1 MELPNIPDKW
11 RLRGPKRSLST
22 YDAEVAR
29 IANHPIN
36 VLWQAPAMMWSVLA
50 GLCVALVLS
59 MSPGFEGNR
68 IVVFGLA
75 SFLIL
80 WVILLTLG
88 TLYALRSAITNLSP
102 YQVVGLGLLVML
114 LWTWGILVFAGV
126 LVAPWLFGNEVS
138 DWRDLMVRSTG
149 VALAVGALG
158 LAAFHNHWRARQAA
172 VRAKQAELEALQARI
187 HPHFLFNSLNTAL
200 ALVHQR
206 PDDAER
212 VLLDLSDLFRSA
224 LAGPRY
230 IPLSEELELA
240 KRYLE
245 IEQLRLGERLEVE
258 WDLPAT
264 MPALEVPALSV
275 QPLVENAVRHGIER
289 RPQGGRIEVVLVRG
303 ADRAQL
309 TVRNDLPAQAPPA
322 GGNGHGVGQP
332 SVASRIEAMT
342 GGRGSLVTSLEGG
355 RYVATL
361 SLPLEA

>member
-1 MELPNIPDKW
+1 MDQRPTT
-11 RLRGPKRSLST
+11 GPL
-22 YDAEVAR
+22 D
-29 IANHPIN
+29 
-36 VLWQAPAMMWSVLA
+36 VLWQAPAIVWSLLA
-50 GLCVALVLS
+50 GACLALVLAL
-59 MSPGFEGNR
+59 SPGVEGNR
-68 IVVFGLA
+68 LVLFGLA
-75 SFLIL
+75 IFVIQ

-88 TLYALRSAITNLSP
+88 TLFVLRGSIARLPPHGVASIS
-102 YQVVGLGLLVML
+102 LLLML
-114 LWTWGILVFAGV
+114 IWTWAVIGTAQGFIAPALLGDGAGGPDRLLRVTGIVI
-126 LVAPWLFGNEVS
+126 
-138 DWRDLMVRSTG
+138 
-149 VALAVGALG
+149 AVGVLG

-240 KRYLE
+240 RRYLE

-303 ADRAQL
+303 ADRVQL
-309 TVRNDLPAQAPPA
+309 TVRNDLPPQAAPA
-322 GGNGHGVGQP
+322 GGKGHGVGQA

-342 GGRGSLVTSLEGG
+342 GGRGSLVTSVEEG

>member
-1 MELPNIPDKW
+1 MG
-11 RLRGPKRSLST
+11 GPVWPYHARMHRT
-22 YDAEVAR
+22 ADAR
-29 IANHPIN
+29 PLD
-36 VLWQAPAMMWSVLA
+36 VLWQAPAIIWSILA
-50 GLCVALVLS
+50 GMCLALVLAL
-59 MSPGFEGNR
+59 SPGVEGNR
-68 IVVFGLA
+68 LVLFGLA
-75 SFLIL
+75 AFLIQ

-88 TLYALRSAITNLSP
+88 SLYVVREPLARLRPHGVAALALLLMLVWTWV
-102 YQVVGLGLLVML
+102 VVG
-114 LWTWGILVFAGV
+114 AGGA
-126 LVAPWLFGNEVS
+126 LVAPTLLWDGS
-138 DWRDLMVRSTG
+138 DWRGPLLRVTG
-149 VALAVGALG
+149 IALAVGALG
-158 LAAFHNHWRARQAA
+158 LAAFHNHWRARRAA
-172 VRAKQAELEALQARI
+172 VRTKQAELEALQARV

-212 VLLDLSDLFRSA
+212 VLMDLSDLFRSA
-224 LAGPRY
+224 LAGPRH

-240 KRYLE
+240 RRYLE
-245 IEQLRLGERLEVE
+245 IEELRLGERLEVD

-303 ADRAQL
+303 ADRVQL
-309 TVRNDLPAQAPPA
+309 TVRNDLPAQPAPA

-342 GGRGSLVTSLEGG
+342 GGRGSLVTSLEEG

-361 SLPLEA
+361 TLPLET